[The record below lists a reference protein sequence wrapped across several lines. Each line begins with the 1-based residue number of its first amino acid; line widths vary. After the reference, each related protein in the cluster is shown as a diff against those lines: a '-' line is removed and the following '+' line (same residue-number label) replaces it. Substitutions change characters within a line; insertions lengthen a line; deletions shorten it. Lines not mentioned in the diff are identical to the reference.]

1 LIEGIGCMAR
11 RGFFLLCLLAIC
23 LLSAACGPGTVE
35 RKAEEYHV
43 VTDVRGDVVKI
54 PAKPKRIVSVTTG
67 TDEVLLGLVE
77 TERMAAVNEAFADPK
92 RSNVSA
98 LAQKIPA
105 RIVRNPSV
113 ETVAAL
119 KPDLVLVQEW
129 IPIEKVAAL
138 RDLGIPVVT
147 CKTPKCFDDVRATVR
162 LIAAAV
168 DEPERGERLVAMM
181 DEELAALSARID
193 KAAPEKKGAT
203 VALVSIMP
211 AYGGAGCMI
220 DDVFSHA
227 GARNAK
233 ALAGNRS
240 GETMTKE
247 QFIACNPD
255 YIFLPSYEDPA
266 SKEQQYGA
274 EYMSDPSLQVMKAVR
289 DGHVCYPWAHYIY
302 NISQNVVF
310 GAQEAA
316 YILYGD
322 AFAQPK
328 NRYLSAVPKK

>member
-1 LIEGIGCMAR
+1 MLKKAA
-11 RGFFLLCLLAIC
+11 CLIC
-23 LLSAACGPGTVE
+23 LLVCCLTSACGPGTVQT
-35 RKAEEYHV
+35 KAEEFHV
-43 VTDVRGDVVKI
+43 VTDVRGDEVKI

-77 TERMAAVNEAFADPK
+77 TERMAAVNEGFVDPK
-92 RSNVSA
+92 KSNVSE
-98 LAQKIPA
+98 LAKKIPN

-119 KPDLVLVQEW
+119 KPDLVLVQPW
-129 IPIEKVAAL
+129 IPLEKVAAL

-147 CKTPKCFDDVRATVR
+147 CKAPRNFNEVRETVR

-168 DEPERGERLVAMM
+168 DEKERGERLVAMM
-181 DEELAALSARID
+181 DEELAALTKRIEEVP
-193 KAAPEKKGAT
+193 KEKKGAA

-220 DDVFSHA
+220 DDVLSYA

-233 ALAGNRS
+233 ALAGNRN
-240 GETMTKE
+240 GEAMTKE

-255 YIFLPSYEDPA
+255 YIFLPSYEDPN
-266 SKEQQYGA
+266 SKEQLYGA
-274 EYMSDPSLQVMKAVR
+274 EYMSDPSLQVVKAVR
-289 DGHVCYPWAHYIY
+289 EGHVCYPWAHYIY

-328 NRYLSAVPKK
+328 NRHLSAVPEK

>member
-1 LIEGIGCMAR
+1 MLKKAAC
-11 RGFFLLCLLAIC
+11 LLCLLALC
-23 LLSAACGPGTVE
+23 LLCAACGPGTVQT
-35 RKAEEYHV
+35 KAEEFHV
-43 VTDVRGDVVKI
+43 VTDVRGDEVKI

-77 TERMAAVNEAFADPK
+77 TERMVAVNEAFVDPK
-92 RSNVSA
+92 RSNVTE
-98 LAQKIPA
+98 LAEKIPN
-105 RIVRNPSV
+105 RIIRNPSV

-119 KPDLVLVQEW
+119 KPDLVLVQTW

-147 CKTPKCFDDVRATVR
+147 CKAPRNFAEVRDTVR

-168 DEPERGERLVAMM
+168 DEKERGEKLVAMM
-181 DEELAALSARID
+181 DEELAALMKRIEEVP
-193 KAAPEKKGAT
+193 KEKKGAT

-220 DDVFSHA
+220 DDVLSYA

-233 ALAGNRS
+233 ALAGNRN
-240 GETMTKE
+240 GEAMTKE

-322 AFAQPK
+322 AFAQPT
-328 NRYLSAVPKK
+328 NRYLTAVPKK